1 MDNLLGVDEQMKKKR
16 LLEYDRQSLKLRT
29 MGKVREDLALWKRAQ
44 KEFPHDLSVQLNVI
58 YALESVG
65 YAFEGVDAVKNAE
78 EIISGGERIL
88 QESTDAWLRDGAI
101 QVLCHTYC
109 RLQKYEKAQEYANMA
124 GTYYTTR
131 EELLKLV
138 FQGEKAVAQCQRNLQ
153 NLVDLIYHNVLTM
166 VSQGSFTPEEEIKAK
181 SFALKCFALLYDDGN
196 FGFYICRIMECC
208 TDLASAYLKIGD
220 FENMYTN
227 LNRAVDA
234 AIDADTKPYTGYT
247 AFLVNR
253 HTEPVSAT
261 KNYQENE
268 SALLLKRMRDN
279 CFAPVRNEKRFQKLI
294 GRLEAISS

>member
-1 MDNLLGVDEQMKKKR
+1 MKKKR
-16 LLEYDRQSLKLRT
+16 LLEYDGQRLKLCT
-29 MGKVREDLALWKRAQ
+29 MGKVREDLELWKRAQ

-65 YAFEGVDAVKNAE
+65 YAFEGFDEVKNAE

-109 RLQKYEKAQEYANMA
+109 RLHQYEKAEEYANMA
-124 GTYYTTR
+124 GIYCRTR
-131 EELLKLV
+131 EELLKIV
-138 FQGEKAVAQCQRNLQ
+138 FQGEKAVSQCQRNLQ
-153 NLVDLIYHNVLTM
+153 NLVDLIYYNVRTM

-196 FGFYICRIMECC
+196 FGFYICRIIECC
-208 TDLASAYLKIGD
+208 TDLARAYLKIGD
-220 FENMYTN
+220 FENMYAN
-227 LNRAVDA
+227 LNRAVGA

-253 HTEPVSAT
+253 QTEPDTAT
-261 KNYQENE
+261 KYYQESE
-268 SALLLKRMRDN
+268 SALLLNKVRDN
-279 CFAPVRNEKRFQKLI
+279 CFASVKNEKRFQKLI
-294 GRLEAISS
+294 GRLEAFSS